1 MLLSQIVLDG
11 DKIAHHQLT
20 TDEIR
25 EYCADVKVLGKAAL
39 KYDLNVA
46 VFDLMQCMTLGICA
60 NVNHISL
67 RNVQIGD

>member
-1 MLLSQIVLDG
+1 MALSQIVLDG

-39 KYDLNVA
+39 KYDLNIA
-46 VFDLMQCMTLGICA
+46 VFDLM
-60 NVNHISL
+60 HD
-67 RNVQIGD
+67 IGSVCKHESYFSQKHAIWSK